1 MKVSATAPLVLGA
14 LLAACAPAPKDPA
27 PGILA
32 PAPVS
37 DLYSGIE
44 MRMAVAAARDA
55 ANRCVE
61 SECDLRE
68 DFEQRVAR
76 LGAELSAAAAAQ
88 YPELAARVERF
99 EFQIADKTEPATASS
114 SDGKV
119 VVFRAVSDV
128 ATRDPA
134 LAFVLAREM
143 GHVIARHHDRNTGVG
158 IAASVLVTILFP
170 VLGITRLFT
179 DVAPVAA
186 VGAAG
191 ATGGANASF
200 STAGSVAAS
209 RAVIA
214 AYRPQ
219 QVQEADAIALKLLS
233 SLGYDTKAVA
243 AAFDAAEL
251 QAPDSDW
258 MGALRQSVARLSAP
272 PAAPTVEAQTGS

>member
-1 MKVSATAPLVLGA
+1 MKVSAIRPLALCA
-14 LLAACAPAPKDPA
+14 LLSACAQAPKDPA
-27 PGILA
+27 PEIVA

-44 MRMAVAAARDA
+44 MRMTVAAARDA

-88 YPELAARVERF
+88 YPELAARVAHF
-99 EFQIADKTEPATASS
+99 EFQIADKAEPATASS
-114 SDGKV
+114 GDGKV
-119 VVFRAVSDV
+119 MVFRPVSDF
-128 ATRDPA
+128 ASRDAA

-143 GHVIARHHDRNTGVG
+143 GHVIARHHDKNTGVG
-158 IAASVLVTILFP
+158 IAASVLVTVLFP
-170 VLGITRLFT
+170 VLGITRLLT
-179 DVAPVAA
+179 DIGPVAA

-219 QVQEADAIALKLLS
+219 QLQEADAVALKLLA
-233 SLGYDTKAVA
+233 SLGYDTKAIA
-243 AAFDAAEL
+243 SAFDLAEL
-251 QAPDSDW
+251 RTPDSSW
-258 MGALRQSVARLSAP
+258 MNALRQSVEKLSAP
-272 PAAPTVEAQTGS
+272 GGAPTVEAQTGS